1 MFIPNNNNSMPH
13 SSIYPPMLY
22 VLNSR
27 GNVLISLVYLQVLA
41 GIDVDKPHQ
50 MSLRAEYNITGFPTL
65 YYFEYVLS
73 HSAFV
78 YTVIFNTFLRELV
91 MNLIETY
98 SQCVCSLFVCKNN
111 LVKKKC

>member
-1 MFIPNNNNSMPH
+1 MPH

-27 GNVLISLVYLQVLA
+27 GNVLISLLYLQVLA

-78 YTVIFNTFLRELV
+78 YTVIFNTFFKGACHEFNRDIFT
-91 MNLIETY
+91 MCMLII
-98 SQCVCSLFVCKNN
+98 CL
-111 LVKKKC
+111 